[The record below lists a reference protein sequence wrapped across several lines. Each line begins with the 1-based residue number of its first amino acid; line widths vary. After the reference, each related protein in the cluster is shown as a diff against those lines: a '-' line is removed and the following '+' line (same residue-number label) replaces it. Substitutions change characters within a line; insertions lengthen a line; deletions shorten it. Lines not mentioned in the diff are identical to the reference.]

1 MPCYEYSER
10 DYDDYEA
17 RMEATEARRE
27 AIERFCPPVDAAKV
41 VTPDNMMWHELLTS
55 AASLLE
61 EINKRDGFPD
71 DPAKRLAALY
81 REQAAGFCAE
91 MRYPPLKFVRGG

>member
-1 MPCYEYSER
+1 MRSEYCER

-17 RMEATEARRE
+17 RVEATEARRE
-27 AIERFCPPVDAAKV
+27 AIERFNPPVGAAKT
-41 VTPDNMMWHELLTS
+41 VTPDDCYWHELLTA

-71 DPAKRLAALY
+71 DQAKRLAALY
-81 REQAAGFCAE
+81 REQSAGFCAS
-91 MRYPPLKFVRGG
+91 MKFPPLKFVRGG

>member
-1 MPCYEYSER
+1 MPCYEYCEK
-10 DYDDYEA
+10 DIGE
-17 RMEATEARRE
+17 MEDRLHATESRRE
-27 AIERFCPPVDAAKV
+27 AIERFNPPVGPAKT
-41 VTPDNMMWHELLTS
+41 VTPSDCYWHELLTS

-91 MRYPPLKFVRGG
+91 MHFPPLKFVRGG

>member
-1 MPCYEYSER
+1 MPCYEYCEK
-10 DYDDYEA
+10 DLGE
-17 RMEATEARRE
+17 MEDRLHAIETSRE
-27 AIERFCPPVDAAKV
+27 AIERFCPPVGPAKS
-41 VTPDNMMWHELLTS
+41 VTPDDLMWHELLTA

-61 EINKRDGFPD
+61 EINKRDGFED
-71 DPAKRLAALY
+71 DQAKRLAALY